1 MTPVESSALGLGG
14 EKGWGREGDE
24 GGVWG
29 GEVLGSN
36 PRRNIC
42 QTSTHTHFG
51 NLVGARGPVA
61 TAGAQR

>member
-1 MTPVESSALGLGG
+1 M
-14 EKGWGREGDE
+14 KG
-24 GGVWG
+24 VCVG